1 MTIIQTVAGGAGG
14 SGGQAIDLSGSNEP
28 ITGISW
34 NAASGGTK
42 YIAQS
47 GYDYRKKTIYVDAG
61 DGLICKT
68 QMGYVG
74 KAISYAYTKTLSG
87 LVTEI
92 QTILNRSDSGVPN
105 LPNGSYTLY
114 IGRDDGD
121 SATCAIIDA
130 LNTGTGT
137 CQFAEVYITVS
148 NGSVTV
154 VSTKGY
160 LIGPSA
166 DSAYS
171 IAIYGIEKTA

>member
-1 MTIIQTVAGGAGG
+1 MDV
-14 SGGQAIDLSGSNEP
+14 
-28 ITGISW
+28 
-34 NAASGGTK
+34 
-42 YIAQS
+42 
-47 GYDYRKKTIYVDAG
+47 G

-68 QMGYVG
+68 QMAYVCYSQTHTHI
-74 KAISYAYTKTLSG
+74 KSLSN
-87 LVTEI
+87 LKTEI